1 MLLELKSAQLF
12 FTLHKSLMAF
22 VNRRFAVL
30 TSQPDLE
37 GFGRVSPDE
46 RKKVSDAWL
55 AHPEVLGEYLA
66 ANPDRFG
73 PDWLALVAAWKE
85 YRHGRFLFERQLARH
100 AIFLTMDS
108 PTRAYGVVALVD
120 PLEKLCRQ
128 PPPVI
133 LETTL
138 LPFGDLIVYDALL
151 QAQAISFGAS
161 MRADF
166 AATYMAIKKR
176 GEIITSLAPP
186 KAAEMAPAKTP
197 AKTAEKAPAKAAAKA
212 PTKAAAKAPAK
223 KPAARSA
230 ATETSPIGRF
240 RITSMTEWDQDF
252 VDAEVEGFFEFSAGG
267 GGSFQF
273 GYVSGDIDHELTSR
287 DGLPAVEFSWTGHD
301 ENDEASGRGWAV
313 LSGDELR
320 GQIAI
325 HDGDRSGFVARR
337 LAKAAWR
344 SAQTAAGRRA

>member
-12 FTLHKSLMAF
+12 FTVHKSLMAF

-37 GFGRVSPDE
+37 GFGRVSPDD
-46 RKKVSDAWL
+46 RKKVRDAWL

-73 PDWLALVAAWKE
+73 PAWLALVAAWKE
-85 YRHGRFLFERQLARH
+85 YRHGSFLFERQLARH
-100 AIFLTMDS
+100 AIFLTTDS
-108 PTRAYGVVALVD
+108 PTRAYGVLALVD

-128 PPPVI
+128 PPPVM

-138 LPFGDLIVYDALL
+138 LPFGNFIVYDGLL
-151 QAQAISFGAS
+151 QAQGISFGPG
-161 MRADF
+161 MRGNF
-166 AATYMAIKKR
+166 AATYMALKKR

-197 AKTAEKAPAKAAAKA
+197 AKTEKKAPA
-212 PTKAAAKAPAK
+212 KAAAKAPAK

-230 ATETSPIGRF
+230 DAETSPIGRF

-267 GGSFQF
+267 SGSFQF
-273 GYVSGDIDHELTSR
+273 GYVSGDIDHELTRR
-287 DGLPAVEFSWTGHD
+287 DGLPAVEFSWTGQD

-337 LAKAAWR
+337 VAQAAWR